1 MPKLSIITINYN
13 NDIGL
18 KRTIK
23 SVLSQIYADFEYIII
38 DGVST
43 DDSVALI
50 KEFADKI
57 TYWISEPDKGIYNA
71 MNKGILKAT
80 GDYCLFLNSG
90 DCLAND
96 RVLEEVVLNGLDT
109 DIISGN
115 AIYEASEFHEGK
127 YVFSPERIKAS
138 DIIINFLPH
147 QSSFIRRNL
156 FNEIHS
162 YDESFTVVSDWAFFI
177 EALLVYSK
185 SYKHINLFVSVCDTG
200 GISSNPENCQMMKD
214 EFHLALKKI
223 LPAYYDDYAEL
234 RNFRSFE
241 NNARNAILAKVGKSF
256 MFKVL
261 LAIRKRLLKYGF
273 YDLKASMKRKKYHR
287 ALDKDDALKKKD
299 IEQQIYK
306 MKGPLFVK
314 NNNTDDIIVSLTS
327 YAERVTNSLPYSLY
341 SLFTQTKLP
350 NRIILFLDNITWN
363 NNNLPPI
370 IKHFKSLGLEVMFCE
385 DYRSYKKLIPALKLF
400 PNNPIITVDDDIYYD
415 SKLIENLVEEYSMS
429 DKKTVICHWAC
440 IQEERNGS
448 FIPYS
453 QWQDSQYGNEYSMY
467 SPFGGDG
474 TLYPPH
480 IFDAEIFNDKVFM
493 LLAPS
498 ADDMWFWLMEYRCS
512 VNVKLM
518 KNALELKNLN
528 VNQVNLLEE
537 KNSTALY
544 FQNCVHGQNDI
555 QFEKLL
561 EYYNLS

>member
-50 KEFADKI
+50 REFADKI
-57 TYWISEPDKGIYNA
+57 TYWISEPDAGIYNA

-156 FNEIHS
+156 FNEIHP
-162 YDESFTVVSDWAFFI
+162 YDESFRVVSDWAFFI

-327 YAERVTNSLPYSLY
+327 YSERVTNSLPYSLY

-561 EYYNLS
+561 EYYKLT